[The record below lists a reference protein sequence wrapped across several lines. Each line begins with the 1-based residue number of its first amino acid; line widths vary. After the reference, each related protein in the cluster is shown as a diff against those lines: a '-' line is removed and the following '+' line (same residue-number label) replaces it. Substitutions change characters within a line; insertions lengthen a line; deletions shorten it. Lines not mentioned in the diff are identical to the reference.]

1 MCIRDSY
8 VFDTDFAAD
17 LTIMEEGA
25 EILNRLTRYMNGD
38 KSVRLPILTSD
49 VYKRQV

>member
-1 MCIRDSY
+1 MVYALRELGFDY

-25 EILNRLTRYMNGD
+25 EILNRLTRYLQGMEPQIIFSM
-38 KSVRLPILTSD
+38 KFL
-49 VYKRQV
+49 